1 MTTKKFVFVF
11 NIKRFKYVEFYV
23 GNAKQVVHFY
33 KSTFG
38 FSEYAY
44 CGPETGVYDH
54 VSYVLKNRKIFED
67 LGVV

>member
-1 MTTKKFVFVF
+1 MYITDKWEGKEHF

-38 FSEYAY
+38 F
-44 CGPETGVYDH
+44 
-54 VSYVLKNRKIFED
+54 KIFA
-67 LGVV
+67 VS